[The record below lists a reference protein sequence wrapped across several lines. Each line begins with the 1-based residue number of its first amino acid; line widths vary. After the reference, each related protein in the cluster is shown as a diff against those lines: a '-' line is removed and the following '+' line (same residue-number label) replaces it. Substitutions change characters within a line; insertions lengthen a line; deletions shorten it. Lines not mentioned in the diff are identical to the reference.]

1 MTVCAYSRTVSELDR
16 RAQKKAQ
23 TREQIRCI
31 AHRLFDERGFEA
43 VTIADVARQADV
55 AVQTVFNHFATK
67 EELFF
72 DGRTPWVDGPAD
84 AVRARGASI
93 SSLAALRAYL
103 VKISGVLV
111 GSLCTEE
118 RRRYRA
124 TLQASETLRAREGE
138 LIFESERRLA
148 AALLEVWTQGTGA
161 DGDVTPVD
169 PQLAAPLIAGIW
181 LTAGR
186 ILIVENR
193 SLVADGA
200 DPEEAAAAVEDLA
213 NRLFA
218 QMEAAFAMMVE
229 PNEAREHADTGW
241 PGTVVRAG

>member
-1 MTVCAYSRTVSELDR
+1 VGDLNDR
-16 RAQKKAQ
+16 RSRKKAQ
-23 TREQIRCI
+23 NRAQIRTI
-31 AHRLFDERGFEA
+31 AHAMFAERGFDS
-43 VTIADVARQADV
+43 VTIADIAAKADV

-72 DGRTPWVDGPAD
+72 DGRTSWVDGPAD
-84 AVRARGASI
+84 AVRSRDAS
-93 SSLAALRAYL
+93 LPPLTALRAYL
-103 VKISGVLV
+103 VEISGMLV

-124 TLQASETLRAREGE
+124 MVQATEALRAREGE
-138 LIFESERRLA
+138 LVYESERRLA
-148 AALLEVWTQGTGA
+148 AALLEAWTEDPGA
-161 DGDVTPVD
+161 NGAVTPAD

-200 DPEEAAAAVEDLA
+200 DPRAVAASVEHLA
-213 NRLFA
+213 DELFA
-218 QMEAAFAMMVE
+218 QMESAFAVVVNS
-229 PNEAREHADTGW
+229 PARVTTDTGW
-241 PGTVVRAG
+241 PRTEIRRAG